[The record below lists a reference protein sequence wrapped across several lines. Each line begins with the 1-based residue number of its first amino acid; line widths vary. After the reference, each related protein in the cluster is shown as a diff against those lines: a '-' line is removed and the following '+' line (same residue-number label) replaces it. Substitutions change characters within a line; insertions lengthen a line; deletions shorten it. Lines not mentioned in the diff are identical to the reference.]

1 MAPHQGCFCLYC
13 HWLVAISAV
22 VMSAAH
28 HFFAM
33 SHIVVLVS
41 QDVKSIHWIDDFRLK
56 FGHLDL
62 VILIFQLLWLLLLK
76 LGANI
81 FLKDLDMQML
91 LIKAPH
97 FKWTSF
103 TFNNF
108 DRPHLVDNLFTGST
122 DTLFL

>member
-1 MAPHQGCFCLYC
+1 
-13 HWLVAISAV
+13 
-22 VMSAAH
+22 MSAAH

-81 FLKDLDMQML
+81 ILKDLDMQML
-91 LIKAPH
+91 LIKVH
-97 FKWTSF
+97 FKRASF
-103 TFNNF
+103 ALNDF
-108 DRPHLVDNLFTGST
+108 DRLHLVDNLFTGST

>member
-1 MAPHQGCFCLYC
+1 
-13 HWLVAISAV
+13 
-22 VMSAAH
+22 MSAAH

-33 SHIVVLVS
+33 SQSVVLVS

-122 DTLFL
+122 DTLFLWI